1 MLIDMG
7 VKKILRSSI
16 SGHDEV
22 TGIRLIFSLLRT
34 MKLNKIFKAT
44 VFRHQATL
52 ISEKKIKQN
61 EPLITLAFCLEVLS
75 AEKGIQAEQR
85 SFSAEETGV
94 AIQKR

>member
-44 VFRHQATL
+44 VFRH
-52 ISEKKIKQN
+52 
-61 EPLITLAFCLEVLS
+61 
-75 AEKGIQAEQR
+75 
-85 SFSAEETGV
+85 
-94 AIQKR
+94 